1 MHCISVWIVPQ
12 DFIREVKLNSLLE
25 NDPKFSEIKWTQL
38 KGCWATT
45 DNLNPYLSDISKAL
59 WVETDYFG
67 GMGEQSAT
75 LYEWG
80 KPTTYEDYQY
90 PIDRGLSDLGII
102 KIGNLDEFDTIGLGR
117 YRTNEDFD

>member
-12 DFIREVKLNSLLE
+12 DFIREVKLESILG
-25 NDPKFSEIKWTQL
+25 DPIFNEIKWTQL

-45 DNLNPYLSDISKAL
+45 DDLTPHLKDINKAL

-67 GMGEQSAT
+67 GAGEQSAT
-75 LYEWG
+75 LYEFG

-90 PIDRGLSDLGII
+90 PIDRGLSHLGIVRI
-102 KIGNLDEFDTIGLGR
+102 DNLDEFDTIGLGN
-117 YRTNEDFD
+117 YRTNEDFNS